1 MKRLTLSNS
10 RLGLFTECPRCFW
23 LDLNAGIK
31 RPDTIFPSLPG
42 GLDLQF
48 KRYFDQFR
56 AQGEVPP
63 EVRGKLP
70 GKLLS
75 DVGTID
81 RWRDWRRGIRY
92 MPPWAEVELMGA
104 LDECLVDVDGFHYPL
119 DYKTRGYAPKDDL
132 LRSAPG
138 VGPVLAT
145 TLLAGLPE
153 LGTLTRQQIAA
164 LVGVAPLNR
173 DSGTLRGRR
182 RVWGGRAQVRTAL
195 YMAALTAT
203 RYNPVIRAFY
213 ARLCAAG
220 KAKKVALTACMRK
233 LLTILNSM
241 VKHRTRW
248 QEHVA
253 STP

>member
-42 GLDLQF
+42 GLDAQF

-56 AQGEVPP
+56 ARADLPP

-75 DVGTID
+75 DVETID

-92 MPPWAEVELMGA
+92 TPLWAEVELMGA

-119 DYKTRGYAPKDDL
+119 DYKTRGYAPNAGTHGYYQNQMDFY
-132 LRSAPG
+132 
-138 VGPVLAT
+138 
-145 TLLAGLPE
+145 TLLLEGNGHKTKRLAYLLYYHPVEVKEHGLIQFDISVQEVATDPE
-153 LGTLTRQQIAA
+153 GAEH
-164 LVGVAPLNR
+164 LVKDAVAVLNGPAPASSATCGFCKWMTAVQNWQ
-173 DSGTLRGRR
+173 DS
-182 RVWGGRAQVRTAL
+182 
-195 YMAALTAT
+195 
-203 RYNPVIRAFY
+203 P
-213 ARLCAAG
+213 RLN
-220 KAKKVALTACMRK
+220 L
-233 LLTILNSM
+233 
-241 VKHRTRW
+241 
-248 QEHVA
+248 
-253 STP
+253 